1 MVAFTALNDHGAWAK
16 EERRQ
21 CAPPDSY
28 RMGKSTSSSSAS
40 SSSPQSGMSDYE
52 LQRLR
57 NIERNNARLRELGL
71 ISFSEQ
77 LESNNKAAVAT
88 NQRAD
93 TKTNKKSKR
102 PLSPSSSKQPDDA
115 PQRRTSRRIQGLT
128 PQDSVR
134 PEPDREK
141 DPNLSTSLED
151 LRQEQIRECRA
162 VRQQRAVEY
171 AQLSHAEQRAAHEN
185 PTATYEHCQKRIQTM
200 TDKALFNRIKAIER
214 AAGKHSVVKM
224 AIFKSCL
231 QEQGLW
237 ELAHEATL
245 ALERLKA
252 LLPPPS
258 TT

>member
-1 MVAFTALNDHGAWAK
+1 
-16 EERRQ
+16 
-21 CAPPDSY
+21 
-28 RMGKSTSSSSAS
+28 
-40 SSSPQSGMSDYE
+40 MSDYE

-77 LESNNKAAVAT
+77 VESNNKAAVAT

-93 TKTNKKSKR
+93 TKTNKNSKR

-128 PQDSVR
+128 PQDSA

-141 DPNLSTSLED
+141 DPNRSTSLED
-151 LRQEQIRECRA
+151 LRQERIRECRA

-237 ELAHEATL
+237 ELAHESTL

-258 TT
+258 IT